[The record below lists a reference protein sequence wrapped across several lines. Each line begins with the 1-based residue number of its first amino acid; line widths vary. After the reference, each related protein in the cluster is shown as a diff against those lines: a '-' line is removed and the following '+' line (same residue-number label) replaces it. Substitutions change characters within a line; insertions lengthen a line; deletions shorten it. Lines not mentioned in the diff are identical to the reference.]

1 MFEPG
6 EVRRKGDVGQ
16 AVVVAGEP
24 LVRGQGLLH
33 LVEKQNHAL
42 DRNDEVPRLGS
53 LFDHVAAPLALEDIR
68 YLLEHRFSELAAFEI
83 LMPERNAEAQDRGR
97 GIVDILVELLG
108 PQAHSGA
115 AVGIQRRQRRIRI
128 GLVEIFENDVRFRD
142 DLLAIDE
149 GRHHG
154 AAVEFEVP
162 GLLVLRR
169 AQHEVAAFPIEL
181 LLGEAHP
188 HLLRAE
194 RHVVV
199 IERQHCSLPGSLRSF
214 SFRASASTAPAR
226 CEWLRSRA

>member
-1 MFEPG
+1 MVSPY
-6 EVRRKGDVGQ
+6 
-16 AVVVAGEP
+16 
-24 LVRGQGLLH
+24 
-33 LVEKQNHAL
+33 
-42 DRNDEVPRLGS
+42 EVPRLGS

-68 YLLEHRFSELAAFEI
+68 YLFEHRFSELAAFEI

-108 PQAHSGA
+108 PQAHLCV
-115 AVGIQRRQRRIRI
+115 AVGIQRRQRRIWI

-181 LLGEAHP
+181 FLGEAQP

-199 IERQHCSLPGSLRSF
+199 IERQHRFLPGWLRSF
-214 SFRASASTAPAR
+214 YVSDIGVHSTCSMRVAPVASMTSRSKPSATPLAGGITASAAR
-226 CEWLRSRA
+226 KSSSIG